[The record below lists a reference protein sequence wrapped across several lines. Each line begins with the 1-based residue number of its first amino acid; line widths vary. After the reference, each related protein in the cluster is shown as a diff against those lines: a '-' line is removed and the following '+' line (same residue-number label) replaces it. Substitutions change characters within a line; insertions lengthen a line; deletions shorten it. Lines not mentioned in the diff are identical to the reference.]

1 MADPSARERL
11 HDDLATTEEV
21 AKALRRTP
29 EALAQMRYRRTGP
42 AYTRIGNRILY
53 RWSDVEKYLA
63 DQTVDA

>member
-1 MADPSARERL
+1 MALSARGAALSE
-11 HDDLATTEEV
+11 DLATTREV
-21 AKALRRTP
+21 AKALHRS
-29 EALAQMRYRRTGP
+29 EDALAQMRYRRTGP